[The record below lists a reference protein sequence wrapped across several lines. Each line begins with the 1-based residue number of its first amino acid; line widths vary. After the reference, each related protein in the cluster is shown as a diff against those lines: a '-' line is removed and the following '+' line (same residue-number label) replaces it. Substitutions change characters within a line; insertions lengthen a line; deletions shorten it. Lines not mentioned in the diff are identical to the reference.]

1 MRTPLQKKASRK
13 NFYNCQIAGI
23 ITTVRKITKT
33 CDNLVIKESTN
44 CVKTH
49 LEDLLKQ
56 IVNSETEDWHE

>member
-13 NFYNCQIAGI
+13 NFYNCQITGM
-23 ITTVRKITKT
+23 ITSVRKIIKT
-33 CDNLVIKESTN
+33 CDNLVIKGSAN

-56 IVNSETEDWHE
+56 IANSKTEDWHE